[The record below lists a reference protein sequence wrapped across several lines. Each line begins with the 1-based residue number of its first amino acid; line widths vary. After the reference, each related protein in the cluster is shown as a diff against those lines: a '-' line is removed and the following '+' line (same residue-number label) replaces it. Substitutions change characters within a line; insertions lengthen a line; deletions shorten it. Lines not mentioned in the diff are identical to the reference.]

1 MASTFQVGA
10 GEITQIVVT
19 DGTSTATIPAE
30 MIEGYS
36 LSTEKDS
43 FDAAIGHSVDRGSMT
58 KTLAFNAFKVDQFDE
73 LNAIMVA
80 KADTQATVTYIG
92 GNTQIL
98 NEGRIRVTP
107 ILHSVSDVERVYVA
121 AGSATNDDILNGESS
136 GVWTDVGV
144 TLDVP
149 TLSFSFPF
157 DGTDGNGRPYFS
169 SCAFELEFMLP
180 ADYYSTFTEGETKR
194 VAFALPHSGFEVFT
208 GRVYKNFADED
219 ASMPRAIRIVLRGVN
234 SNWGDLITFTDGAG
248 TGSSNE
254 QIDGTADALSIPEN
268 YLHGFA
274 VEFVASGYDEA
285 DVSSLVTE

>member
-1 MASTFQVGA
+1 MASTFQAGA
-10 GEITQIVVT
+10 GEITQIVLT

-30 MIEGYS
+30 MIDGYS
-36 LSTEKDS
+36 LATEKDS
-43 FDAAIGHSVDRGSMT
+43 FDAAIGHSVDRGSLT
-58 KTLAFNAFKVDQFDE
+58 KTLTFNAFKVDQFDE

-80 KADTQATVTYIG
+80 KADTTATVTYIG

-107 ILHSVSDVERVYVA
+107 VLHSVSDVERVYVA
-121 AGSATNDDILNGESS
+121 GGSASNDDVLNTGAS
-136 GVWTDVGV
+136 GTWTDVGV

-157 DGTDGNGRPYFS
+157 DGADGNGRPYFS

-194 VAFALPHSGFEVFT
+194 VAFALPSSGFQVFT

-219 ASMPRAIRIVLRGVN
+219 ASMPRAIRIVLRGVA
-234 SNWGDLITFTDGAG
+234 SNWGDLITFTNGAA
-248 TGSSNE
+248 SSSSDE
-254 QIDGTADALSIPEN
+254 QIDGTADALSIPED

-274 VEFVASGYDEA
+274 VEFVAAGYNEA
-285 DVSSLVTE
+285 DVTSLTS

>member
-1 MASTFQVGA
+1 MASTFQAGA
-10 GEITQIVVT
+10 GEITQIVLT

-30 MIEGYS
+30 MIDGYS
-36 LSTEKDS
+36 LATEKDS
-43 FDAAIGHSVDRGSMT
+43 FDAAIGHSVDRGSLT
-58 KTLAFNAFKVDQFDE
+58 KTLTFNAFKVDQFDE

-80 KADTQATVTYIG
+80 KADTTATVTYISAD
-92 GNTQIL
+92 TQIL

-107 ILHSVSDVERVYVA
+107 VLHSVSDVERVYVA
-121 AGSATNDDILNGESS
+121 AGSASNDDILNTGAS
-136 GVWTDVGV
+136 GTWTDVGV

-194 VAFALPHSGFEVFT
+194 VAFALPSSGFQVFT

-219 ASMPRAIRIVLRGVN
+219 ASMPRAIRIVLRGVA
-234 SNWGDLITFTDGAG
+234 SNWGDLITFTNGAA
-248 TGSSNE
+248 SSSSDE
-254 QIDGTADALSIPEN
+254 QIDGTADALSIPED

-274 VEFVASGYDEA
+274 VEFVAAGYNEA
-285 DVSSLVTE
+285 DVTSLTS

>member
-10 GEITQIVVT
+10 GEITQIALT

-30 MIEGYS
+30 MIDGYS
-36 LSTEKDS
+36 LATEKDS
-43 FDAAIGHSVDRGSMT
+43 FDAAIGHSVDRGSLT
-58 KTLAFNAFKVDQFDE
+58 KTLTFNAFKVDQFDE

-80 KADTQATVTYIG
+80 KADTTATVTYISAD
-92 GNTQIL
+92 TQIL

-107 ILHSVSDVERVYVA
+107 VLHSVSDVERVYVA
-121 AGSATNDDILNGESS
+121 AGSASNDDVLNDGAS
-136 GVWTDVGV
+136 GTWTDVGV

-157 DGTDGNGRPYFS
+157 DGADGNGRPYFS

-194 VAFALPHSGFEVFT
+194 VAFALPSSGFQVFT

-219 ASMPRAIRIVLRGVN
+219 ASMPRAIRIVLRGVA
-234 SNWGDLITFTDGAG
+234 SNWGDLITFTNGA
-248 TGSSNE
+248 SSSSSDE
-254 QIDGTADALSIPEN
+254 QIDGTADALSIPED

-274 VEFVASGYDEA
+274 VEFVAAGYNEA
-285 DVSSLVTE
+285 DVTSLTS

>member
-1 MASTFQVGA
+1 MASTFQAGA
-10 GEITQIVVT
+10 GEITQIVLT

-30 MIEGYS
+30 MIDGYS
-36 LSTEKDS
+36 LATEKDS
-43 FDAAIGHSVDRGSMT
+43 FDAAIGHSVDRGSLT
-58 KTLAFNAFKVDQFDE
+58 KTLTFNAFKVDQFDE

-80 KADTQATVTYIG
+80 KADTTATVTYISAD
-92 GNTQIL
+92 TQIL

-107 ILHSVSDVERVYVA
+107 VLHSVSDVERVYVA
-121 AGSATNDDILNGESS
+121 AGSASNDDILNTGAS
-136 GVWTDVGV
+136 GTWTDVGV

-194 VAFALPHSGFEVFT
+194 VAFALPSSGFQVFT

-219 ASMPRAIRIVLRGVN
+219 ASMPRAIRIVLRGVA
-234 SNWGDLITFTDGAG
+234 SNWGDLITFTNGA
-248 TGSSNE
+248 SSSSSDE
-254 QIDGTADALSIPEN
+254 QIDGTADTLSIPED

-274 VEFVASGYDEA
+274 VEFVAAGYNEA
-285 DVSSLVTE
+285 DVTSLTS

>member
-10 GEITQIVVT
+10 GEITQIALT

-30 MIEGYS
+30 MIDGYS
-36 LSTEKDS
+36 LATEKDS
-43 FDAAIGHSVDRGSMT
+43 FDAAIGHSVDRGSLT
-58 KTLAFNAFKVDQFDE
+58 KTLTFNAFKVDQFDE

-80 KADTQATVTYIG
+80 KADTTATVTYISAD
-92 GNTQIL
+92 TQIL

-107 ILHSVSDVERVYVA
+107 VLHSVSDVERVYVA
-121 AGSATNDDILNGESS
+121 AGSASNDDVLNDGAS
-136 GVWTDVGV
+136 GTWTDVGV

-157 DGTDGNGRPYFS
+157 DGVDGNGRPYFS

-194 VAFALPHSGFEVFT
+194 VAFALPSSGFQVFT

-219 ASMPRAIRIVLRGVN
+219 ASMPRAIRIVLRGVA
-234 SNWGDLITFTDGAG
+234 SNWGDLITFTNGA
-248 TGSSNE
+248 SSSSSDE
-254 QIDGTADALSIPEN
+254 QIDGTADTLSSPED

-274 VEFVASGYDEA
+274 VEFVAAGYNEA
-285 DVSSLVTE
+285 DVTSLTS

>member
-1 MASTFQVGA
+1 MASTFQAGA
-10 GEITQIVVT
+10 GEITQIVIT

-30 MIEGYS
+30 MIDGYS
-36 LSTEKDS
+36 LATEKDS

-58 KTLAFNAFKVDQFDE
+58 KTLTFNAFKVDQFDE

-80 KADTQATVTYIG
+80 KADTTATVTYIG
-92 GNTQIL
+92 GNTQAI

-121 AGSATNDDILNGESS
+121 AGGASNDDVLNGGAS
-136 GVWTDVGV
+136 GTWTDVGV

-194 VAFALPHSGFEVFT
+194 VAFALPSSGFQVFT

-219 ASMPRAIRIVLRGVN
+219 ASMPRSIRIVLRGVA
-234 SNWGDLITFTDGAG
+234 SNWGDLITFTNGAAS
-248 TGSSNE
+248 TSSDE
-254 QIDGTADALSIPEN
+254 QIDGTADTLSIPEN

-274 VEFVASGYDEA
+274 VEFVAAGYNEA
-285 DVSSLVTE
+285 DVTSLTS